1 MSTFQPEVYTE
12 EQLAMIEDHIEMY
25 FGEIKNV
32 FHELF
37 SPDIHVDISVIAPSP
52 EKNFWTLI
60 TTGMGAHKMNV
71 PQGAEQLSRA
81 ELVVTLPP
89 EWDLQNSTNEKW
101 YWPIRWLKILARLPI
116 EHDTWLGWGH
126 SVPNGQQFAENTC
139 LSGMLLVDS
148 PLVSEE
154 AQSCVLPNDEEVQ
167 FYHLIPLYEDEMN
180 FKISH
185 STQDLLELLL
195 ESSDFSHIIQINRKN
210 TCATLSM
217 TH

>member
-32 FHELF
+32 FHELL

-89 EWDLQNSTNEKW
+89 EWDLQNSTNEK
-101 YWPIRWLKILARLPI
+101 
-116 EHDTWLGWGH
+116 
-126 SVPNGQQFAENTC
+126 
-139 LSGMLLVDS
+139 
-148 PLVSEE
+148 
-154 AQSCVLPNDEEVQ
+154 
-167 FYHLIPLYEDEMN
+167 
-180 FKISH
+180 
-185 STQDLLELLL
+185 
-195 ESSDFSHIIQINRKN
+195 
-210 TCATLSM
+210 
-217 TH
+217 